1 MDGLTPDRVSGRR
14 GRHGAGRK
22 ARTHTAPDSTP
33 SNENA
38 AAAEPGAA
46 GGMLDRAIQREV
58 IPRLMVA
65 HRARP
70 AQDGTTPPADD
81 ELVARFSTLLRS
93 RDLPAALALVELR
106 RAEGA
111 SIEELMLDLLVPAA
125 HHLSACWEADLCRYE
140 EIAVGML
147 HLQQVLH
154 GLSAEFA
161 SERQASP
168 CGRKVLL
175 LSAPSEQAMLGVFMV
190 TEFHRCIA
198 SEFFHHAGWDVW
210 RAPPTSRT
218 QLLALL
224 RMQWFDVIDVSA
236 SCVER
241 LPQLLADLQEMRH
254 ASRNTRVGVVVGGP
268 AFAGDTALA
277 AHLGADAC
285 ATDPRDML
293 AQAEALV
300 SLRDR
305 PRPRPPR

>member
-1 MDGLTPDRVSGRR
+1 MDGLTPDRVTGRR

-22 ARTHTAPDSTP
+22 DRTHTAPDPSP
-33 SNENA
+33 SNEA
-38 AAAEPGAA
+38 GATADPGLA
-46 GGMLDRAIQREV
+46 GGVFDRAVQREV

-65 HRARP
+65 QRP
-70 AQDGTTPPADD
+70 RQAQDGAALRTDD
-81 ELVARFSTLLRS
+81 EAVARFSELLRS
-93 RDLPAALALVELR
+93 RNLPAALAEVELR
-106 RAEGA
+106 RAGGA
-111 SIEELMLDLLVPAA
+111 SVEELLLDLLVPAA

-161 SERQASP
+161 GERQARP

-175 LSAPSEQAMLGVFMV
+175 LSAPSEQSMLGVFMV

-210 RAPPTSRT
+210 RAPPTSRP
-218 QLLALL
+218 QLLGLL

-241 LPQLLADLQEMRH
+241 LPQLLADLQEMRR

-268 AFAGDTALA
+268 AFAADPALA
-277 AHLGADAC
+277 AQLGADAC
-285 ATDPRDML
+285 AADPRDML
-293 AQAEALV
+293 VQAEALV
-300 SLRDR
+300 ALRDR

>member
-22 ARTHTAPDSTP
+22 ARTHTAPDGHALNDP
-33 SNENA
+33 A
-38 AAAEPGAA
+38 ALAEPGVAH
-46 GGMLDRAIQREV
+46 GTLDRAVQREV

-65 HRARP
+65 HRSRLATDGSAARH
-70 AQDGTTPPADD
+70 DD
-81 ELVARFSTLLRS
+81 ESIGRFSALLRS
-93 RDLPAALALVELR
+93 RDLPAALALVDQQ
-106 RAEGA
+106 RAAGA
-111 SIEELMLDLLVPAA
+111 SIESVMLDLLVPAA
-125 HHLSACWEADLCRYE
+125 HHLSACWEADVCRYE

-218 QLLALL
+218 QLLGLL

-236 SCVER
+236 SCAER
-241 LPQLLADLQEMRH
+241 LPQLLADLQDMRH

-268 AFAGDTALA
+268 AFGDDPALA
-277 AHLGADAC
+277 ARLGADAC
-285 ATDPRDML
+285 AMDPRDML
-293 AQAEALV
+293 VQAEALV
-300 SLRDR
+300 SQRDR
-305 PRPRPPR
+305 PQPRPPR